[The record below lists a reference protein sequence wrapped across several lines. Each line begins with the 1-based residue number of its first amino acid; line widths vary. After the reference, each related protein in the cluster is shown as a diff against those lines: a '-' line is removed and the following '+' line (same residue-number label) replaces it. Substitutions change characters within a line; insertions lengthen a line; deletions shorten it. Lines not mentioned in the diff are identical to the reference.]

1 MPKVPRTPAPARLAA
16 LKPDVRVLP
25 GGSPAWRIYFRG
37 GRHPTRW
44 GDFRHVGPTD
54 ARFDHHLGHR
64 PAYQDRAVLHAADDP
79 TTCFAEVFQ
88 RTRVVNRWHRDP
100 WLVGFRTAAA
110 LSLLDLTG
118 AFATRAGASMA
129 LMTGARSVSRNWAR
143 GFYDAYPQTVGLR
156 YPSSM
161 HANRPAMVLTDR
173 AEAAGVVP
181 PQPSFHRALG
191 DPALLSLLKNVARSV
206 GYALA

>member
-1 MPKVPRTPAPARLAA
+1 MPANTL
-16 LKPDVRVLP
+16 
-25 GGSPAWRIYFRG
+25 AWRIYFRG
-37 GRHPTRW
+37 GLHPTRW

-54 ARFDHHLGHR
+54 ARFDHHLGKR
-64 PAYQDRAVLHAADDP
+64 ATQQDRAVLYAAGDP

-88 RTRVVNRWHRDP
+88 RTRVVNRWHKDP
-100 WLVGFRTAAA
+100 WLAGFHTAGQ
-110 LSLLDLTG
+110 SPLLDLTG
-118 AFATRAGASMA
+118 SFATRAGASMA

-143 GFYDAYPQTVGLR
+143 GFYDAYPETAGLV

-173 AEAAGVVP
+173 AEAAGIIP
-181 PQPSFHRALG
+181 DQPSFHRALG
-191 DPALLSLLKNVARSV
+191 DPALFSVLKNVARTL

>member
-25 GGSPAWRIYFRG
+25 SGSLAWRIYFRG
-37 GRHPTRW
+37 GPHPTRW

-54 ARFDHHLGHR
+54 ARFDHHLGRR
-64 PAYQDRAVLHAADDP
+64 PVYQDRAVLYAADDP

-88 RTRVVNRWHRDP
+88 RTWVVNRWHKDP
-100 WLVGFRTAAA
+100 WLVGFRTGAS

-143 GFYDAYPQTVGLR
+143 GLYDAYPQTAGLR

-161 HANRPAMVLTDR
+161 HANRPAIVLTDR

-181 PQPSFHRALG
+181 PQPSFHRALA

>member
-16 LKPDVRVLP
+16 LSPDVRVLP
-25 GGSPAWRIYFRG
+25 AGSLVWRIYLRG

-44 GDFRHVGPTD
+44 SDFRHVGPTD
-54 ARFDHHLGHR
+54 ARFDHHLGR
-64 PAYQDRAVLHAADDP
+64 RRAYQDRAVLYAADDP
-79 TTCFAEVFQ
+79 TTCFAEVFR
-88 RTRVVNRWHRDP
+88 RTRVVNRWHKDP

-129 LMTGARSVSRNWAR
+129 LMTGARSVSRTWAR
-143 GFYDAYPQTVGLR
+143 GFYDAYPETAGLR

-173 AEAAGVVP
+173 AEAAGVIP
-181 PQPSFHRALG
+181 RQPSFHRALG
-191 DPALLSLLKNVARSV
+191 DPALLSLLKNAARSV
-206 GYALA
+206 GYALS